1 MCKIVLVRSKALYAL
16 FKEMAGRTK
25 ELHLSEETIKKV
37 VDGMREAFAAINYR
51 VEGCSWEADSATLPG
66 ADRIDCVCG
75 PSRVA
80 IRLVFSSS
88 VRQRGPHCSWRKK
101 RVVRQSDMV
110 PTAFF
115 IINCCE
121 HYV

>member
-16 FKEMAGRTK
+16 FKEMEGRTK

-37 VDGMREAFAAINYR
+37 VDGMREVFAAINYR
-51 VEGCSWEADSATLPG
+51 VEGCFWEADSATLPR

-80 IRLVFSSS
+80 IRQPVYSEGGIYGWQAKCVVCNKYGEIAKSRNVAAILWCS
-88 VRQRGPHCSWRKK
+88 VHQ
-101 RVVRQSDMV
+101 
-110 PTAFF
+110 
-115 IINCCE
+115 
-121 HYV
+121 